1 VLIVRYPNQRQFLL
15 TNDEN
20 VCINLIVVLSYGYI
34 VLQENPLI
42 IECFNFSS
50 NGKHDLV
57 GKIVKSVAELENMYH
72 RQNCEHFFVPASN
85 AHECHSKEVKFV
97 TLEYLQLLCYIN
109 RFSF

>member
-1 VLIVRYPNQRQFLL
+1 VISKSRQFLL

-20 VCINLIVVLSYGYI
+20 ICTNLIIVLSYGYI

-57 GKIVKSVAELENMYH
+57 G
-72 RQNCEHFFVPASN
+72 
-85 AHECHSKEVKFV
+85 
-97 TLEYLQLLCYIN
+97 
-109 RFSF
+109 